1 MGLSRKSTISKIV
14 GNYESLMAGSIA
26 GALLAVANGATIVR
40 VHDVRET
47 VAALKIAA
55 SIQRE
60 RLI

>member
-1 MGLSRKSTISKIV
+1 MGSEMCIRDR
-14 GNYESLMAGSIA
+14 LMAGSIA